1 MNLFKRLFRK
11 RMGTLKLE
19 LSPHSKYGYTPN
31 YETATLKPPADIIT
45 FTSLSLDENGD
56 VIRHADRGKDMYGN
70 MVYRDEDLTIH

>member
-1 MNLFKRLFRK
+1 MNWFKRLFRK
-11 RMGTLKLE
+11 LTGTLK
-19 LSPHSKYGYTPN
+19 SDSIPGFKYWHTPN
-31 YETATLKPPADIIT
+31 WETATLKPPADIIT